1 MSLNVGSSS
10 YVSNDEI
17 IRDISYH
24 GDLKENSLFESKEVL
39 SKCFGIIEV
48 KNNFQFRKYIYEHD
62 CSLNTS
68 CHMHASSTVIDNCL
82 IDEFRFM
89 STDRFIPKAIVHK
102 ACTNLG
108 VNIS

>member
-48 KNNFQFRKYIYEHD
+48 NNNFQFRTTISNLR
-62 CSLNTS
+62 SL
-68 CHMHASSTVIDNCL
+68 
-82 IDEFRFM
+82 EFRCLLEECKW
-89 STDRFIPKAIVHK
+89 FIRTSRYKK
-102 ACTNLG
+102 RELWML
-108 VNIS
+108 